1 MGSSKGN
8 SDIISYMTESQKIRV
23 AVIAGAR
30 STEHEVSLV
39 SAYNIAQAIDR
50 NKYDVYVVGIGKDG
64 IWRQYDPDN
73 FVTGPASVG
82 TAKLSD
88 EPISGRLA
96 VTQCSREFYDID
108 NGGKAVFEADVIF
121 PAVLGNYAEDG
132 TIQGLLRMM
141 DVPFTTPDV
150 LGSAVGMDKDVAY
163 RLMRDAGI
171 NVAKFRL
178 IRKGSSMPS
187 YDELRHELEGGV
199 MFIKP
204 SNAGSSVGVTRVTN
218 QAELDTALEHAFH
231 YDVKVIAQAAVVG
244 REVEISVMGNI
255 GSQRTSVV
263 GEIVTLKEGDFYSY
277 GNKYINSDQT
287 SALIAPAELSNET
300 YEEISRVAVRV
311 CETLE
316 CEGFSRVDFFIGDSG
331 KVYVNEINTMPG
343 FTSISMFP
351 KLWGVSGVDYPT
363 LVDTLLEYARE
374 RHAYR
379 IAPMVLD
386 ASDVLEIAKKMG
398 AV

>member
-1 MGSSKGN
+1 
-8 SDIISYMTESQKIRV
+8 MTENAKIRV

-39 SAYNIAQAIDR
+39 SAYNIANAIDR
-50 NKYDVYVVGIGKDG
+50 NKYEVYVIGISKDG
-64 IWRQYDPDN
+64 IWRQYDPEN
-73 FVTGPASVG
+73 FVIDPTSVG

-88 EPISGRLA
+88 APISGRLA

-108 NGGKAVFEADVIF
+108 HGGQAVFEADVVF
-121 PAVLGNYAEDG
+121 PAILGNYAEDG
-132 TIQGLLRMM
+132 TIQGLLRIM

-171 NVAKFRL
+171 NVAKFCL
-178 IRKGSSMPS
+178 IRKGSGLPS
-187 YDELRHELEGGV
+187 YEELRRELESEV
-199 MFIKP
+199 IFIKP

-231 YDVKVIAQAAVVG
+231 YDVKVIAQQAIVG

-255 GSQRTSVV
+255 GSQKTSVV

-287 SALIAPAELSNET
+287 SALIAPAEIPDDI
-300 YEEISRVAVRV
+300 YQEISDTAIKV

-316 CEGFSRVDFFIGDSG
+316 CEGFSRVDFFLDRQN

-363 LVDTLLEYARE
+363 LVDTLLGYARE